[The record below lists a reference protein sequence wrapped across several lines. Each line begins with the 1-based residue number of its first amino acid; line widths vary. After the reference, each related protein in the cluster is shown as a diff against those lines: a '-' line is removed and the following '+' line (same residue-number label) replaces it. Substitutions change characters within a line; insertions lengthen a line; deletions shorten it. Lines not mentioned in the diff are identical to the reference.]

1 MRKCSIQA
9 SNAYVWQ
16 VLVRS
21 AMSRPNGQ
29 ETVAAAT
36 PDPAP
41 APAAAAALGATG
53 PAWTEDVA
61 EDFPAIL
68 DRLLDRHAL
77 SESEAEGLMD
87 HVVDGGLGPERLAAF
102 LTAMRA
108 KGLDVGELVG
118 FARSLRRRAHRLDA
132 GPGPFLDTCGTGG
145 ARHKSSNVST
155 AAAFVAAAAGIAV
168 AKHGNRSVTRPSGSA
183 DVLEAAG
190 ARLDL
195 TPEQVG
201 PVLRRVGIAFLFAP
215 RFHPAMRHAAPVR
228 RALGIRTVF
237 NLLGPLTNPAHASLH
252 VLGVHDPALLRPM
265 AEALARLGVR
275 SGFVL
280 HGEPGYDEA
289 MPTGLVRLV
298 PIRGGE
304 AGAVRTLDP
313 ASLGLPAARPEAL
326 QPVPADQAAPL
337 LRRILAGEEK
347 GPRADAVA
355 LNAAFAL
362 AAAGTARTLAEGL
375 GQAQAILAAGTAR
388 AKLDSFV
395 AATQGQA

>member
-1 MRKCSIQA
+1 MLTSGMRWSCLTMNQF
-9 SNAYVWQ
+9 
-16 VLVRS
+16 LD
-21 AMSRPNGQ
+21 Q
-29 ETVAAAT
+29 EGAPSPGTA
-36 PDPAP
+36 PPAP
-41 APAAAAALGATG
+41 TG
-53 PAWTEDVA
+53 D
-61 EDFPAIL
+61 DFPALL

-77 SESEAEGLMD
+77 GETEAEGLMA
-87 HVVDGGLGPERLAAF
+87 HVLAGGLGPERLAAF
-102 LTAMRA
+102 VTAMRA
-108 KGLDVGELVG
+108 KGVSVDELVG
-118 FARSLRRRAHRLDA
+118 FARAMRRQAVPFDG

-155 AAAFVAAAAGIAV
+155 AAAFVAAAAGIQV

-195 TPEQVG
+195 PAPEIG
-201 PVLRRVGIAFLFAP
+201 RVLREAGIAFLFAP
-215 RFHPAMRHAAPVR
+215 QFHPAMRHAAPVR

-237 NLLGPLTNPAHASLH
+237 NLLGPLTNPAHASMH

-275 SGFVL
+275 SGFVV
-280 HGEPGYDEA
+280 HGDPGYDEA

-304 AGAVRTLDP
+304 ASAIRTLDP
-313 ASLGLPAARPEAL
+313 TSLGLAAARPEQLAPL
-326 QPVPADQAAPL
+326 TPAQAAETM
-337 LRRILAGEEK
+337 RGILAGEET

-362 AAAGTARTLAEGL
+362 AASGHARTLGDGIEQARQVLATGTART
-375 GQAQAILAAGTAR
+375 
-388 AKLDSFV
+388 KLETFV
-395 AATQGQA
+395 AATQART

>member
-1 MRKCSIQA
+1 MA
-9 SNAYVWQ
+9 
-16 VLVRS
+16 
-21 AMSRPNGQ
+21 RPTGQ
-29 ETVAAAT
+29 ESVAAAAGR
-36 PDPAP
+36 AP
-41 APAAAAALGATG
+41 APAASPPQVG
-53 PAWTEDVA
+53 E
-61 EDFPAIL
+61 EFPAIL
-68 DRLLDRHAL
+68 DRLLDRQAL
-77 SESEAEGLMD
+77 AETEAEALMD
-87 HVVDGGLGPERLAAF
+87 HILGGGLGPERLAAF
-102 LTAMRA
+102 VTAMRA
-108 KGLDVGELVG
+108 KGPLVDELVG
-118 FARSLRRRAHRLDA
+118 FARSMRRHAHPLAA

-145 ARHKSSNVST
+145 ARHKSANVST
-155 AAAFVAAAAGIAV
+155 AAAFVAAAAGLRV

-201 PVLRRVGIAFLFAP
+201 NVLRSGGIAFLFAP
-215 RFHPAMRHAAPVR
+215 QFHPAMRHAAPVR

-237 NLLGPLTNPAHASLH
+237 NLLGPLTNPAHASIH

-280 HGEPGYDEA
+280 HGDPGYDEA
-289 MPTGLVRLV
+289 MPTGLIRLV

-313 ASLGLPAARPEAL
+313 QSLGLPRVRPDEL
-326 QPVPADQAAPL
+326 LPVPAAEAAPL
-337 LRRILAGEEK
+337 LRRILAGQED

-362 AAAGTARTLAEGL
+362 AAGGKARTLAEGL
-375 GQAQAILAAGTAR
+375 EQAQAILAAGTAR